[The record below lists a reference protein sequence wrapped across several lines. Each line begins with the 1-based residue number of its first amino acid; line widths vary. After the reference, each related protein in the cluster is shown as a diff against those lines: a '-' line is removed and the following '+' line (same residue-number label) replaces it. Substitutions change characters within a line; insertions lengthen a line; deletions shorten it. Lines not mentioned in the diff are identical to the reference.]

1 MMTIEPGPFNGSI
14 SSPAPCWKVSLIL
27 RKKTFNLNK
36 YEENDTQEI
45 ERVLTLGSRSPAR

>member
-1 MMTIEPGPFNGSI
+1 MMTIEPGPFHGSI
-14 SSPAPCWKVSLIL
+14 SSQAPCWKE
-27 RKKTFNLNK
+27 TFNLNK